1 MSLAIFL
8 WVQILSSCSFFFIMR
23 ITIDSH
29 RSSHSVNNNFEDF
42 DFCSMVTIHL
52 YLAHVWLHLF
62 RGAPMMVQLRWH
74 VLSPLALSSPRP
86 PSSTSTL
93 RPSTPL
99 VPSLLAL
106 APVCPGNIN
115 QLTTHLE
122 FSCLVSRDTRPRLP
136 PLVPLLVVPD
146 QEKQLMIVTTAV
158 NKILLRIL

>member
-1 MSLAIFL
+1 MRRGE
-8 WVQILSSCSFFFIMR
+8 LSR
-23 ITIDSH
+23 QPLPPTPLH
-29 RSSHSVNNNFEDF
+29 GTGPPLNRSSS
-42 DFCSMVTIHL
+42 
-52 YLAHVWLHLF
+52 A
-62 RGAPMMVQLRWH
+62 R
-74 VLSPLALSSPRP
+74 LSPLALSPPRP
-86 PSSTSTL
+86 ASSSSTL
-93 RPSTPL
+93 RPSTTL

>member
-1 MSLAIFL
+1 MRRGE
-8 WVQILSSCSFFFIMR
+8 LSR
-23 ITIDSH
+23 QPLPPTPLH
-29 RSSHSVNNNFEDF
+29 GTRSPLNRSGS
-42 DFCSMVTIHL
+42 
-52 YLAHVWLHLF
+52 A
-62 RGAPMMVQLRWH
+62 R
-74 VLSPLALSSPRP
+74 LSPLALSSPRP

-106 APVCPGNIN
+106 APVHPGNIDH
-115 QLTTHLE
+115 LTTHLE

-146 QEKQLMIVTTAV
+146 QGKQLMIVTTAV

>member
-1 MSLAIFL
+1 MRGRE
-8 WVQILSSCSFFFIMR
+8 LSRQPLPPTPLHGTRSPL
-23 ITIDSH
+23 H
-29 RSSHSVNNNFEDF
+29 RSGS
-42 DFCSMVTIHL
+42 
-52 YLAHVWLHLF
+52 A
-62 RGAPMMVQLRWH
+62 R
-74 VLSPLALSSPRP
+74 LSPLALSSPRP
-86 PSSTSTL
+86 TASSTSTL

-146 QEKQLMIVTTAV
+146 QEKQHMIVTTAV